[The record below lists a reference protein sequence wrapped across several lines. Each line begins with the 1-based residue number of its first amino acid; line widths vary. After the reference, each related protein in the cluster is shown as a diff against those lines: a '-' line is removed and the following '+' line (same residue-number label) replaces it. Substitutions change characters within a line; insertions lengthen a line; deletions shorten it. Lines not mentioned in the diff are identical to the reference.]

1 MMFGGD
7 PFGIHVQSICNESRS
22 VNATKGQEFQFRT
35 SSFALPHGW
44 NNRISE
50 PPHPYADFP
59 LAIDGK
65 TPTVRLVSLRLGVGD
80 RPILIP
86 PLAAYFVMFY
96 VSTWIY
102 RGFKS
107 GTHN

>member
-35 SSFALPHGW
+35 SSFAYPHGW

-59 LAIDGK
+59 LASFDSDIFEPGRGSAFSGL
-65 TPTVRLVSLRLGVGD
+65 TWSGFQ
-80 RPILIP
+80 
-86 PLAAYFVMFY
+86 AAT
-96 VSTWIY
+96 S
-102 RGFKS
+102 
-107 GTHN
+107 